1 MGPKCS
7 QNKQQQQKRHRTREE
22 KKLCVSFADS
32 RIICKM
38 FIIPFY
44 ESANKRAIVSK
55 HTRCQQET
63 KTQKK
68 KKKNLSTNFHILI
81 FFSLYAAR
89 WDVIQYAKG
98 LQPTIE
104 MSQEKCWHRTHTKKL
119 TKERENMFFSVLFKA
134 AAKCSRMKTQFSNH
148 LFGDSHHRTQSCAK
162 TLKNYL

>member
-68 KKKNLSTNFHILI
+68 EEESINKFSYIDFFFIVCGPLGCHTICKRPATDNRNVTRKMLAPNTHKKIDK
-81 FFSLYAAR
+81 R
-89 WDVIQYAKG
+89 K
-98 LQPTIE
+98 
-104 MSQEKCWHRTHTKKL
+104 
-119 TKERENMFFSVLFKA
+119 REHVFSVLFKA